1 MKIGGFHV
9 KGAQHVSSS
18 VKQTLK
24 TAFLEKTTL
33 PVADL
38 KRLDRVV
45 QR

>member
-9 KGAQHVSSS
+9 NGAPHVSSS
-18 VKQTLK
+18 VKQSLK

-38 KRLDRVV
+38 KRLDRLV